1 VKRGRTTDT
10 TPAGGRREKALAT
23 RRRVLAA
30 AYDLFCANGYA
41 STTMHAIAAA
51 AGVAVQTLYFTF
63 HTKGAILT
71 ETVGACIVGIERWT
85 PALDPVQAGSSRKA
99 LLESH
104 AWFDAFIAAP
114 DARMALAVFIDASI
128 EIMRKVAPLV
138 GVVAAAEASA
148 PEVQAIGA
156 VAERRRVEAYGFV
169 VAELAKKGGL
179 RKGLSLRHARDIL
192 LTLLSADTFQRLAG
206 DRGWSVAECRRWLHD
221 VVGQQLLAEAAPG
234 RTRAPKRAHTR

>member
-1 VKRGRTTDT
+1 MKRGRTTDT

-71 ETVGACIVGIERWT
+71 ETVGACVVGIERWT
-85 PALDPVQAGSSRKA
+85 PAIDPVRAGSSRKA

-104 AWFDAFIAAP
+104 AWFAPLVAAP
-114 DARMALAVFIDASI
+114 DAGRALAVFVDASI
-128 EIMRKVAPLV
+128 EIIRKVAPLV
-138 GVVAAAEASA
+138 GVLAAAETSD
-148 PEVQAIGA
+148 PEVQTIAA
-156 VAERRRVEAYGFV
+156 VAERRRVEGYGFV

-179 RKGLSLRHARDIL
+179 RRGLSPRRARDIL
-192 LTLLSADTFQRLAG
+192 LTLLSPDTYQRLAA
-206 DRGWSVAECRRWLHD
+206 DRGWSVGECRRWLHD
-221 VVGQQLLAEAAPG
+221 VLRQQLLADADAR
-234 RTRAPKRAHTR
+234 RTRARRRSR